1 MFRNKWLNREYTI
14 PTDTPWVRILV
25 CLRFLLSDKPLDK
38 ILEAMTYGFTDMQL
52 VELAVPFFLAK
63 SEENYFYIDIK
74 NTTFLI
80 RYDVILKIIEKKEC
94 RRIPNEKKISIAD
107 LKR

>member
-38 ILEAMTYGFTDMQL
+38 ILEAMIYGFTDMQL

-63 SEENYFYIDIK
+63 SGENYFYIDIK

-80 RYDVILKIIEKKEC
+80 RYDVILKK
-94 RRIPNEKKISIAD
+94 
-107 LKR
+107 

>member
-1 MFRNKWLNREYTI
+1 MFRNKWLNGEYTI
-14 PTDTPWVRILV
+14 HSESPWVEILV

-38 ILEAMTYGFTDMQL
+38 ILEAMIYGFTDMQL

-63 SEENYFYIDIK
+63 SGENYFYIDIE

-80 RYDVILKIIEKKEC
+80 SYDVILKKIE
-94 RRIPNEKKISIAD
+94 
-107 LKR
+107 